1 MITKIKQVIKERWKF
16 YLIGYV
22 IGYLIP
28 IINDRQ
34 VNIYYLFP
42 FKLMGVACAL
52 GIGTALYYGSKK
64 MPVFETFYR
73 SVTIKHCTHLT
84 EFRKMTFLMFHS
96 ERAVALL
103 KYIELPHPPYSK
115 PYTTS

>member
-1 MITKIKQVIKERWKF
+1 MITKIKQVFKERWKF
-16 YLIGYV
+16 YLIGYL

-52 GIGTALYYGSKK
+52 GIGTAFYYGSKK
-64 MPVFETFYR
+64 MPVFEMVYR
-73 SVTIKHCTHLT
+73 SAKYACFIVIIFLFFLLIKVIIISLT
-84 EFRKMTFLMFHS
+84 GFDMTQ
-96 ERAVALL
+96 
-103 KYIELPHPPYSK
+103 YIGLSN
-115 PYTTS
+115 

>member
-1 MITKIKQVIKERWKF
+1 MITKIKQVFKERWKF

-52 GIGTALYYGSKK
+52 GIGTAFYYGSKK
-64 MPVFETFYR
+64 MPVFEMFYR
-73 SVTIKHCTHLT
+73 SVKYAAFIVIIFLFFLLIKVIIISLT
-84 EFRKMTFLMFHS
+84 GFDITP
-96 ERAVALL
+96 
-103 KYIELPHPPYSK
+103 YIGLSN
-115 PYTTS
+115 